1 MLELNHVQVFNRE
14 EWLQHMIRGRMMLG
28 GASRNFVCLLSSR
41 VFSGSQIGVP
51 VFFNSA
57 ILYDIFFCHGA

>member
-41 VFSGSQIGVP
+41 VFSGSQIGVS